1 VSLSLYDSHSQSVRA
16 FEPLVPGKVGIYLCG
31 PTVQSEPHVGHLRS
45 ALVYDQLRRWLS
57 AKGLYVTLVRN
68 VTDIDDKVLANA
80 VERGQEWWALAYQM
94 ELEFNAAYRALAITP
109 PTYEPRATASI
120 PEMLALIERLIAAG
134 YAYQAEDGSADV
146 YFAASKWAAYGELTN
161 QKIEDMADAGEDPS
175 TSSGAV
181 RGKRDARDFTLWKA
195 AKPGEPA
202 SATWQT
208 RFGAGRPGWHI
219 ECSAMSTKYLGS
231 QFDIHGGGL
240 DLRFPHHENE
250 LAQSRAAGDRFANF
264 WLHNGLVNVA
274 GNKMSKSLGNSI
286 YAADL
291 LNQGNPL
298 VIRYWLGSAHYR
310 SVLDYS
316 PAVIGEA
323 EAALE
328 RVTGFLKRSTEVA
341 GAAASIDA
349 IAQNNL
355 KALAALYGNLPA
367 AFVAAMDD
375 DLSIPSALAAVY
387 EAVRAGNTAIDVGDS
402 AVVAVNAVAV
412 RSMLAVL
419 GIDPLAPEWN
429 EAGADSSEHAA
440 LDSLIQTLIAE
451 RNSARAN
458 KDFARADAIRDQL
471 TAAGVVL
478 RDGSDTT
485 HWSVN
490 G

>member
-1 VSLSLYDSHSQSVRA
+1 MSLSLYDSHSQSVRA

-57 AKGLYVTLVRN
+57 AKGLDVTLVRN

-175 TSSGAV
+175 TSSGAG

-231 QFDIHGGGL
+231 HFDIHGGGL

-316 PAVIGEA
+316 PTVIGEA

-402 AVVAVNAVAV
+402 AVVAANAVAV